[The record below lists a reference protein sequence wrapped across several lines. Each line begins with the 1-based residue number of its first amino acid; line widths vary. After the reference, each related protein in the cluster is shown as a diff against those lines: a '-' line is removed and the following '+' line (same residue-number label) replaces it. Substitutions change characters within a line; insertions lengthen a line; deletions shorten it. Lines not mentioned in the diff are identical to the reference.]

1 MLETVRF
8 SEDGLPALPSQELSA
23 ERPNVS
29 TVQGSLDT
37 MPLHTLSDTDE
48 SLRDMVADFASSV
61 CSTSVQPPLLI
72 SSPPR
77 RQSRQVPPELTFRRS
92 ERLAQKSKTRATKP
106 VV

>member
-23 ERPNVS
+23 ERLNVS

-72 SSPPR
+72 SSPP
-77 RQSRQVPPELTFRRS
+77 
-92 ERLAQKSKTRATKP
+92 
-106 VV
+106 